1 MIYEIFILPHKLKLI
16 PNIVTIMLFLHIN
29 DTDDH
34 FELTTAHSHAQH
46 GYETTKAQPRDG
58 DSHANAA
65 HSLSKLSRL
74 FTLFTCNPNV
84 LIRILDIIFHHFW

>member
-1 MIYEIFILPHKLKLI
+1 MMSEIFILPNEIKLI
-16 PNIVTIMLFLHIN
+16 PNIVDIMLFLHIN

-34 FELTTAHSHAQH
+34 SELATAHSHAQH

-58 DSHANAA
+58 DSNANAA

-74 FTLFTCNPNV
+74 FTLFTCNSNV
-84 LIRILDIIFHHFW
+84 LIRILDIFHHFW